1 LLAQLLSVAQLM
13 QRQSLQVLLEQL
25 LGFGTQRSVNCLH
38 ILAERL
44 QALKPRVKMQRYHT
58 HTQQKH
64 NYRQVKSALI
74 PAC

>member
-1 LLAQLLSVAQLM
+1 M
-13 QRQSLQVLLEQL
+13 QRQSLQMLLEQL
-25 LGFGTQRSVNCLH
+25 LGFGTQRSANCLH
-38 ILAERL
+38 IPTERL